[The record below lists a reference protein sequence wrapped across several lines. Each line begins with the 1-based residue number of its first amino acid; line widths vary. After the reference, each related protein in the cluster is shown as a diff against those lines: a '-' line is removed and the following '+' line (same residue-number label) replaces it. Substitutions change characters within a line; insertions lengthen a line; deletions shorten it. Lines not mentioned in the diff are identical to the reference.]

1 MVIKKG
7 SGKLLI
13 SRGYSKKNNKPTT
26 KKPKT
31 KTQQNRNKNKQTK
44 PQNNSRKKPT
54 KAKQEYINTRQL
66 KARILAVFHPE
77 GSVLHPLPQNT
88 PFW

>member
-1 MVIKKG
+1 MEKQETPPFLSFEKSWKSMVIKKG
-7 SGKLLI
+7 RGKLLI

-44 PQNNSRKKPT
+44 PQNNSQKKPH
-54 KAKQEYINTRQL
+54 QSQTRIY
-66 KARILAVFHPE
+66 KYEAA
-77 GSVLHPLPQNT
+77 
-88 PFW
+88 